1 MRVGEMP
8 RNVVV
13 LFDQEEGQKLIRDHC
28 RRIKLPVADLRRLV
42 EEVIEKNVMQRRHGL
57 WQAFDEVFDADGT
70 DES

>member
-1 MRVGEMP
+1 MP

-42 EEVIEKNVMQRRHGL
+42 EEVIEKNV
-57 WQAFDEVFDADGT
+57 T
-70 DES
+70 